1 MARSGDIKVLITG
14 AGGFVGPHLA
24 AALRHQFGGHIE
36 LLPTSRRGGGII
48 PELGTIEM
56 LDVTDAHAVDR
67 VISRFGPSHV
77 IHLAGLAAIPA
88 VIANTAV
95 AWQVHLFGTK
105 NIANSILERAP
116 YCTLIFI
123 GSGQVYGASARSGR
137 PLDEDFLLAPTNE
150 YAVTKAAADLAV
162 GALAE
167 QGLRCVRIRPFNHTG
182 PGQSENFLVPSL
194 AMQIARNQAGLQAP
208 VISIG
213 NFEAERDFLD
223 VRDVTAAY
231 AIAVAKSDAVPS
243 GTILNIASGTPR
255 RIRDVLDVL
264 LALSHVA
271 ITVKQEPKRMRP
283 SETLRLVGDA
293 TRARLLL
300 GWSPRHMFKPRSPA
314 CLLTVGLS

>member
-1 MARSGDIKVLITG
+1 VDHKNSFDRSKHLTIALYDNPTVSKH
-14 AGGFVGPHLA
+14 AG
-24 AALRHQFGGHIE
+24 
-36 LLPTSRRGGGII
+36 
-48 PELGTIEM
+48 
-56 LDVTDAHAVDR
+56 
-67 VISRFGPSHV
+67 
-77 IHLAGLAAIPA
+77 
-88 VIANTAV
+88 
-95 AWQVHLFGTK
+95 
-105 NIANSILERAP
+105 ER
-116 YCTLIFI
+116 
-123 GSGQVYGASARSGR
+123 SGQVYGASARSGR
-137 PLDEDFLLAPTNE
+137 PLDEDILLAPTNE

-194 AMQIARNQAGLQAP
+194 AMQIARIEAGLQAP

-300 GWSPRHMFKPRSPA
+300 GWSPEHNEDQSAIGRALKDGVSNIFSPKQMHLPGYCCVGDYRWNRSQPGEMNNMTRA
-314 CLLTVGLS
+314 KSRDHSIDGVRISDI